1 MPIIIPMPR
10 LTLALGALASCLLV
24 GAWGAAAGEPAAA
37 PPADKGAETALQE
50 GHALFDTHICGTCHA
65 LGDAGASGA
74 IGPSLDHRPDLT
86 RAFIVERVTHGQGAM
101 PPFEGQM
108 SDEEIGKLA
117 DYIVHA
123 SRKE

>member
-1 MPIIIPMPR
+1 MPIILPIPR
-10 LTLALGALASCLLV
+10 IALALGVAGCCLMV
-24 GAWGAAAGEPAAA
+24 GAWSAMAGEPEAA
-37 PPADKGAETALQE
+37 PPADKGAGTVLQE

-65 LGDAGASGA
+65 LEDAGASGA

-117 DYIVHA
+117 DYILHA